1 MVEKKNY
8 EEEKLDLQTALVAGA
23 ALVIGFL
30 LTLLVLPDWLPALS
44 LSLQGTEVKMF
55 WYLSRATAILAY
67 IFLWFSMMLG
77 LLLSNRLAGEILGG
91 RVTNEFHSYFSLLGL
106 FFTVVHALLLM
117 GDAYL
122 APSLLQVLVPFGLTS
137 YRPFWVGMGQIGF
150 YMWLMIIL
158 SFYLK
163 KQLGYGGWR
172 FVHYSSFV
180 LFVLAFAHAI
190 FSGSD
195 SSSMGMFTLH
205 WVSAASTLFLVVF
218 RVIAAVFKR
227 LGSAENVKKAV

>member
-1 MVEKKNY
+1 MVEKNINN
-8 EEEKLDLQTALVAGA
+8 EEKLDMQTVFSAAA

-30 LTLLVLPDWLPALS
+30 LTLMVLPDWLPALS
-44 LSLQGTEVKMF
+44 QSILGADVNMF

-67 IFLWFSMMLG
+67 VCLWFSMLLG
-77 LLLSNRLAGEILGG
+77 LLLSNRLAAEFFGG

-106 FFTVVHALLLM
+106 FFSAVHALILI

-122 APSLLQVLVPFGLTS
+122 SPGLWQVLAPFGLTS
-137 YRPFWVGMGQIGF
+137 YKPFWVGLGQIGL
-150 YMWLMIIL
+150 YMWLMLVI

-163 KQLGYGGWR
+163 KQLGYAGWR

-180 LFVLAFAHAI
+180 LFGFVFLHAI

-195 SSSMGMFTLH
+195 SASLGMQWLY

-218 RVIAAVFKR
+218 RVIVAVFKG
-227 LGSAENVKKAV
+227 LGATEGSRKTI